1 MVKLINRIPG
11 SRFLITSLPG
21 SLWER
26 MLNRSGSIALS
37 TSVLKA
43 LPGKLDIKRH
53 SPSILYIWASKGDF
67 GADHICSKACVDVF
81 ERSKFWSEPFYTAI
95 AHVSSEGS
103 SETLQ
108 IFTLVWTVIS
118 CWSMQEVLKY
128 CTDSIMVVLYP
139 SFIIWCRLWE
149 WNNVMQ

>member
-1 MVKLINRIPG
+1 
-11 SRFLITSLPG
+11 
-21 SLWER
+21 

-108 IFTLVWTVIS
+108 IFTLV
-118 CWSMQEVLKY
+118 
-128 CTDSIMVVLYP
+128 
-139 SFIIWCRLWE
+139 
-149 WNNVMQ
+149 